1 MGASTSVIHE
11 GTNINGKYLSVTGT
25 IYKQLKCG
33 CIYCS
38 HYEHLKPYDI
48 ELALPCYT
56 CLESLRGKNEEKF
69 NIESVK
75 NIFEIIKTY
84 EMKDLLTERMGWV
97 TQNEAIVE
105 YAVKKN
111 ISTIELI
118 NSSYIL
124 NKYGIKIQ

>member
-1 MGASTSVIHE
+1 MGASSSVINQ
-11 GTNINGKYLSVTGT
+11 GTTINDKYLDLNGT

-56 CLESLRGKNEEKF
+56 CFEALRGNSDEKF
-69 NIESVK
+69 NVESVK
-75 NIFEIIKTY
+75 NVFNILKTY
-84 EMKDLLTERMGWV
+84 EMEDLLTEKMGWL
-97 TQNEAIVE
+97 TEEEAIQ
-105 YAVKKN
+105 YANKKR
-111 ISTIELI
+111 ISIVELI

-124 NKYGIKIQ
+124 NKFGIEIY